1 MASLEDI
8 VTATK
13 IISEDP
19 DSIMGGSGSKPTEN
33 RVGDSDVREDDGGTT
48 AAAVVSEGVLQNETV
63 VGSAFDG
70 GGVVD
75 CGLGDQEKEK
85 SSVSYVTTSV
95 SVNGSD
101 SGDAVVGS
109 NGKNKD
115 CEGSC
120 VDNGEDKCA
129 DYEQLNGSGGDGLDL
144 DEDGDPEGEGDVEKL
159 GNQDNGFRPGDFVW
173 GKIKSHPWWPG
184 QVYDPKDASEF
195 AMKCKQEGRLLVA
208 FFGDGSCSW
217 CSPSQLIPF
226 VENFVE
232 MSARSSSKSF
242 LNAVQGAVDEVGR
255 LVELEMTCKCIPEE
269 KKDALARPTVVN
281 AGLKAGVLRPEVDVR
296 RLSIPI
302 YESAQLIEKVRE
314 IAKTALVCSALD
326 VAVIRSWLSAFYCS
340 KGGLQLP
347 VYHDPLPIEGL
358 EDKNKNVNEV
368 SDDFSIPIEV
378 PIMGP
383 QDDDWLSSPTGGT
396 VNSQG
401 RSDNKIYHK
410 RKQKSVAELMGEK
423 KTIKPE
429 SRKRVTVKEGT
440 DSEKPVSSQ
449 KRKKNN
455 DGEVEEDGGASSTG
469 KSVRKRRAKVSVS
482 AEITDEKV
490 RLATGVSEGPLSG
503 KPKEIVVAD
512 VENTDSKEESERV
525 LSPRERKKSKYLS
538 PPYTNLT
545 WRTGNSSFKAES
557 EYEDDKSMKTAQVG
571 ESATEATANKSCEQ
585 KLPNGQAEGVDV
597 SVDKNPETTEN
608 DKKMTFP
615 ASDVEAPVNELLSEI
630 QLAALDPFYL
640 SKKGSLDMVWAFVSA
655 LRSSTYLHGPDY
667 KFFRKCTTVGKRKSL
682 PSQLGNQEN
691 DSKKKKAKSPEQST
705 PKALKAE
712 GTSDTS
718 KPKKTAEVSALP
730 CLILE
735 FTPGFPLP
743 SKEDIIKLFSKFGS
757 LNRKETKVVTDT
769 HSIQIVYVKDSDAE
783 AAFKSSLS
791 RSPFG
796 LENVNYRL
804 QRSSAGSRS
813 TRSHTKVSPPLKR
826 AIEKRNSLHPPTDD
840 LISDVSIIRQ
850 KLEIMTAIMENY
862 HSKFSA
868 KDKSSLKDEM
878 KHLMEEVETI
888 SEKVRVMAENTSS

>member
-1 MASLEDI
+1 
-8 VTATK
+8 
-13 IISEDP
+13 
-19 DSIMGGSGSKPTEN
+19 MGGSGSKSKEN
-33 RVGDSDVREDDGGTT
+33 WVGTSDVREDGVGSAAARAAAP
-48 AAAVVSEGVLQNETV
+48 AAAVVSEGVPQSETV
-63 VGSAFDG
+63 VESAFDG
-70 GGVVD
+70 GSPVD
-75 CGLGDQEKEK
+75 CGSGDQEKEK
-85 SSVSYVTTSV
+85 SSVSYGSTSV
-95 SVNGSD
+95 SVNGSN

-109 NGKNKD
+109 GGKIKD
-115 CEGSC
+115 GEGSC
-120 VDNGEDKCA
+120 ADNGEDECA
-129 DYEQLNGSGGDGLDL
+129 DYEKLNGSGRDGLYL
-144 DEDGDPEGEGDVEKL
+144 DVDGDPKGEGDVEKL
-159 GNQDNGFRPGDFVW
+159 GNQENGFRPGDFVW

-184 QVYDPKDASEF
+184 QVYDPEDASEF

-217 CSPSQLIPF
+217 CLPSQLIPF

-232 MSARSSSKSF
+232 MSTRSSSKSF
-242 LNAVQGAVDEVGR
+242 LNAVQSAVDEVGR
-255 LVELEMTCKCIPEE
+255 LVELQMTCKCIPEE

-281 AGLKAGVLRPEVDVR
+281 AGLKAGVLRPEVDIH
-296 RLSIPI
+296 RLSIHI
-302 YESAQLIEKVRE
+302 YESAELIEKVRE
-314 IAKTALVCSALD
+314 LAKTALFCSALD
-326 VAVIRSWLSAFYCS
+326 IAVIRSWLSAFYRS
-340 KGGLQLP
+340 KGSHQLP
-347 VYHDPLPIEGL
+347 AYHDPLPIEGL
-358 EDKNKNVNEV
+358 EDKNKNVDEV
-368 SDDFSIPIEV
+368 SDDFSVPIEV

-383 QDDDWLSSPTGGT
+383 QDDDWLSSPTGGA

-429 SRKRVTVKEGT
+429 SLKRVTVKDGT
-440 DSEKPVSSQ
+440 DLEKPVSSQ

-455 DGEVEEDGGASSTG
+455 DGEVEGGGGASSTG
-469 KSVRKRRAKVSVS
+469 KTGRKRKAEVSES
-482 AEITDEKV
+482 AGTTDEKV
-490 RLATGVSEGPLSG
+490 RVADGVSEGPLSG
-503 KPKEIVVAD
+503 KPKEINVAD

-545 WRTGNSSFKAES
+545 WRTGNSSFRMES
-557 EYEDDKSMKTAQVG
+557 ENEDDKSTKIAQVVDRT
-571 ESATEATANKSCEQ
+571 TEATVDKSCER
-585 KLPNGQAEGVDV
+585 KLPNGQAEGVDI
-597 SVDKNPETTEN
+597 SVDTNPQTTEN

-615 ASDVEAPVNELLSEI
+615 ASDVDAHVNELLSEI

-640 SKKGSLDMVWAFVSA
+640 SKKGSLDMVWAFISA
-655 LRSSTYLHGPDY
+655 LRSSTYLHGSDY
-667 KFFRKCTTVGKRKSL
+667 KIFRKCTSGGKRKSL
-682 PSQLGNQEN
+682 PSQLENQQN
-691 DSKKKKAKSPEQST
+691 DSTQKKAKSPEQST

-712 GTSDTS
+712 GTSDIS
-718 KPKKTAEVSALP
+718 KSKKTIEVSALP

-735 FTPGFPLP
+735 FTPRFPLP
-743 SKEDIIKLFSKFGS
+743 SKEDIVKLFSKFGS
-757 LNRKETKVVTDT
+757 LNRKETKVVAES
-769 HSIQIVYVKDSDAE
+769 HSVQIVYVKDCDAE

-791 RSPFG
+791 QSPFG

-826 AIEKRNSLHPPTDD
+826 AIEKRSSSHPADD

-850 KLEIMTAIMENY
+850 KLEIMTAILENY
-862 HSKFSA
+862 HSKFSP

>member
-13 IISEDP
+13 ILSEDS
-19 DSIMGGSGSKPTEN
+19 DSIMGGSGSKSKEKW
-33 RVGDSDVREDDGGTT
+33 VGTSDVREDGVGC
-48 AAAVVSEGVLQNETV
+48 AAAPAAAAVSEGVLQSETV
-63 VGSAFDG
+63 VESAFDG
-70 GGVVD
+70 GNVVN
-75 CGLGDQEKEK
+75 CSSGDQEKEK

-95 SVNGSD
+95 SVNGSN

-109 NGKNKD
+109 ERKNKD
-115 CEGSC
+115 GEGSC
-120 VDNGEDKCA
+120 ADNGEDKCA
-129 DYEQLNGSGGDGLDL
+129 DYEQLNGSGRDGLYL
-144 DEDGDPEGEGDVEKL
+144 DVDGDPKEEGDVEKL
-159 GNQDNGFRPGDFVW
+159 GIQDNGFLPGDFVW

-184 QVYDPKDASEF
+184 QVYDPEDASEF

-217 CSPSQLIPF
+217 CLPSQLIPF

-232 MSARSSSKSF
+232 MSTRSSSKSF
-242 LNAVQGAVDEVGR
+242 LNAVQSAVDEVGR
-255 LVELEMTCKCIPEE
+255 LVELQMTCKCIPEE

-281 AGLKAGVLRPEVDVR
+281 AGLKAGVPRPEIDIH
-296 RLSIPI
+296 RLSIHT
-302 YESAQLIEKVRE
+302 YESAELIEKVRE
-314 IAKTALVCSALD
+314 LAKTATVCSALD
-326 VAVIRSWLSAFYCS
+326 IAVIRSWLSAFYGS
-340 KGGLQLP
+340 KGRHQLP

-358 EDKNKNVNEV
+358 EDKNKNFDEV
-368 SDDFSIPIEV
+368 SDDFSVPIEV

-383 QDDDWLSSPTGGT
+383 QDDDWLSSPTGGV

-440 DSEKPVSSQ
+440 DLEKPVSSQ

-455 DGEVEEDGGASSTG
+455 DEVEGGGGASSTG
-469 KSVRKRRAKVSVS
+469 KTGRKRKAEVSES
-482 AEITDEKV
+482 AETTDEKV
-490 RLATGVSEGPLSG
+490 QVADGVSEGPLSG
-503 KPKEIVVAD
+503 KPKEINVAVVEKPIPKRNQKGTEA
-512 VENTDSKEESERV
+512 EN
-525 LSPRERKKSKYLS
+525 
-538 PPYTNLT
+538 
-545 WRTGNSSFKAES
+545 
-557 EYEDDKSMKTAQVG
+557 EDDKSTKIAQVG
-571 ESATEATANKSCEQ
+571 DRTTEATGDKSCEQ
-585 KLPNGQAEGVDV
+585 LPNGQAEGVDI
-597 SVDKNPETTEN
+597 SVDTNPQTTEN

-615 ASDVEAPVNELLSEI
+615 ASDVDAHVNELLSEI

-667 KFFRKCTTVGKRKSL
+667 KIFRKCTTAGKKKSL
-682 PSQLGNQEN
+682 PSQPGNQQN
-691 DSKKKKAKSPEQST
+691 DSTQKKAKSPEQST
-705 PKALKAE
+705 PKAWKAE
-712 GTSDTS
+712 GTTDMS
-718 KPKKTAEVSALP
+718 KSKKTTEISALP

-735 FTPGFPLP
+735 FTPGFTLP
-743 SKEDIIKLFSKFGS
+743 SKEDIVKLFSKFGS
-757 LNRKETKVVTDT
+757 LNRKETKVVTDS
-769 HSIQIVYVKDSDAE
+769 HSVQIVYVKDSDAE

-791 RSPFG
+791 QSPFG

-813 TRSHTKVSPPLKR
+813 TRSHTKASPPLKR
-826 AIEKRNSLHPPTDD
+826 ANEKRNSSHPSDD

-850 KLEIMTAIMENY
+850 KLEIMTAILENY
-862 HSKFSA
+862 HSKFSP

-888 SEKVRVMAENTSS
+888 SEKVRVMAENTST

>member
-1 MASLEDI
+1 
-8 VTATK
+8 
-13 IISEDP
+13 
-19 DSIMGGSGSKPTEN
+19 MGGSGSKSKEKW
-33 RVGDSDVREDDGGTT
+33 VGTSDVREDGVGS
-48 AAAVVSEGVLQNETV
+48 AAAPAAAAAVSEGVLQSEPV
-63 VGSAFDG
+63 VESAFDG
-70 GGVVD
+70 GNVAD
-75 CGLGDQEKEK
+75 CSSGDQEKEK

-95 SVNGSD
+95 SVNGSN
-101 SGDAVVGS
+101 SGNAVVGRER
-109 NGKNKD
+109 KNKD
-115 CEGSC
+115 GEGSC
-120 VDNGEDKCA
+120 ADNGEDKCA
-129 DYEQLNGSGGDGLDL
+129 DYEQLNGSGRDGLYPDV
-144 DEDGDPEGEGDVEKL
+144 DGDPKEEGDVEKL
-159 GNQDNGFRPGDFVW
+159 GNQDNGFLPGDFVW

-184 QVYDPKDASEF
+184 QVYDPEDASEF

-217 CSPSQLIPF
+217 CLPSQLIPF

-232 MSARSSSKSF
+232 MSTRSSSKSF
-242 LNAVQGAVDEVGR
+242 LKAVQSAVDEVGR
-255 LVELEMTCKCIPEE
+255 LVELQMTCKCIPEE

-281 AGLKAGVLRPEVDVR
+281 AGLKAGVPRPEIDIH
-296 RLSIPI
+296 RLSIHT
-302 YESAQLIEKVRE
+302 YESAELIEKVRE
-314 IAKTALVCSALD
+314 LAKTATVCSALD
-326 VAVIRSWLSAFYCS
+326 IAVIRSWLSAFYGS
-340 KGGLQLP
+340 KGGHQLP

-358 EDKNKNVNEV
+358 EDKNKNLDEV
-368 SDDFSIPIEV
+368 SDDFSVPIEV

-383 QDDDWLSSPTGGT
+383 QDDDWLSSPTGGV

-440 DSEKPVSSQ
+440 DLEKPVSSQ

-455 DGEVEEDGGASSTG
+455 DEVEEVEGLLQLGRQVAD
-469 KSVRKRRAKVSVS
+469 
-482 AEITDEKV
+482 
-490 RLATGVSEGPLSG
+490 GVSEGPLSG
-503 KPKEIVVAD
+503 KPKEINVAV

-545 WRTGNSSFKAES
+545 WRTGNSSFRTEAEN
-557 EYEDDKSMKTAQVG
+557 EDDKSTKIAQVG
-571 ESATEATANKSCEQ
+571 DRTTEATGDKSCEQ
-585 KLPNGQAEGVDV
+585 LPNGQAEGVDI
-597 SVDKNPETTEN
+597 SVDTNPQTTEN

-615 ASDVEAPVNELLSEI
+615 ASDVDAHVNELLSEI

-667 KFFRKCTTVGKRKSL
+667 KIFRKCTTAGKKKSL
-682 PSQLGNQEN
+682 PSQPGNQQN
-691 DSKKKKAKSPEQST
+691 DSTQKKAKSPEQST
-705 PKALKAE
+705 PKAWKAE
-712 GTSDTS
+712 GTTDMS
-718 KPKKTAEVSALP
+718 KSKKTTEISALP

-735 FTPGFPLP
+735 FTPGFTLP
-743 SKEDIIKLFSKFGS
+743 SKEDIVKLFSKFGS
-757 LNRKETKVVTDT
+757 LNRKETKVVTDS
-769 HSIQIVYVKDSDAE
+769 HSVQIVYVKDSDAE

-791 RSPFG
+791 QSPFG

-826 AIEKRNSLHPPTDD
+826 ANEKRNSSHPSDD

-850 KLEIMTAIMENY
+850 KLEIMTAILENY
-862 HSKFSA
+862 HSKFSP

-888 SEKVRVMAENTSS
+888 SEKVRVMAENTST